1 MIHWSPASGAWPTW
15 GAIQQHW
22 AKNGWETGK
31 YGDPLDT
38 KNCYP
43 LGGGTGCQQHFQG
56 GVITW
61 NQIAGAY

>member
-1 MIHWSPASGAWPTW
+1 M
-15 GAIQQHW
+15 QQHW

-31 YGDPLDT
+31 YGYPLDT
-38 KNCYP
+38 ENCYP